1 MVNKSGSQNILEC
14 CRLPF
19 GDRLNPGVWNSFVT
33 RQKKEKRSQHLAITE
48 KQLTLS
54 LNRMDYS
61 TGRRIFFAA
70 NWKCGF
76 SSVPPFSYG
85 SYSRQREAL
94 NKEDRR
100 KWMMN
105 WSAGLW
111 CEEVA
116 WFTWSE
122 VLLQICQPKKKK
134 NCLCICGRYTEKR
147 KLFRR
152 KTDPWATRGH
162 RGGPSKIRHPPLT
175 SHHPRN
181 YVSLFW
187 SSWIK
192 AVKGR
197 RQK

>member
-1 MVNKSGSQNILEC
+1 MHGNGEQVRFAEH
-14 CRLPF
+14 
-19 GDRLNPGVWNSFVT
+19 PGVLSSTVWRPTKPRCLKQFRHKT
-33 RQKKEKRSQHLAITE
+33 KKEKRSQHLAITE

-134 NCLCICGRYTEKR
+134 FACVFVEDTQKRENFLGERQIPGLHEGTEEVPAR
-147 KLFRR
+147 SDTL
-152 KTDPWATRGH
+152 H
-162 RGGPSKIRHPPLT
+162 
-175 SHHPRN
+175 
-181 YVSLFW
+181 
-187 SSWIK
+187 
-192 AVKGR
+192 
-197 RQK
+197 